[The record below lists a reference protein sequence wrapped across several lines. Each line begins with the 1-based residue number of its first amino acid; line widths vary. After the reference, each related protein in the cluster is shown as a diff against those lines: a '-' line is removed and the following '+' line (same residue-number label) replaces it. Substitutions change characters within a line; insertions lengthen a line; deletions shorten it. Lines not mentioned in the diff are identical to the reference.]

1 MESVDVT
8 STNGVLHTE
17 VSTVPE
23 QWLSSRGGVSDDQRG
38 ASDDQSSSSS
48 AESEDDVEASNAWR
62 RMLTSTSPAGDEV
75 DAALVANG
83 EYDVITSTLV
93 NGNGS
98 TEKPST
104 TVRAL
109 VEHFEENDLLL
120 HREREALLPNGVGM
134 ATGVAVGFETAGT
147 ASGAD
152 ANTDAESDGAR
163 KRKSVLD
170 PQASRALATA
180 AGTDANADADTDSS
194 TSRGSAGNGHKIA
207 FPLFFSPECLL

>member
-1 MESVDVT
+1 
-8 STNGVLHTE
+8 
-17 VSTVPE
+17 
-23 QWLSSRGGVSDDQRG
+23 
-38 ASDDQSSSSS
+38 
-48 AESEDDVEASNAWR
+48 
-62 RMLTSTSPAGDEV
+62 MLTSTSPAGDEV

-194 TSRGSAGNGHKIA
+194 TSRGSAGNGHYCKGHGHGQNGDSLPSSTTDGSSNGGPDAQRWAPCRNEDGHEDAHAPVLEIDRRRHA
-207 FPLFFSPECLL
+207 SAEAPVP